1 MGLTSSCIYVLLPCV
16 MYVGTAQN
24 NKIDKII
31 FWKFVKKV
39 ILGMSMKKETRDDL
53 VQEGDRTKSHL

>member
-1 MGLTSSCIYVLLPCV
+1 

-39 ILGMSMKKETRDDL
+39 LGMSMKKETRDDL